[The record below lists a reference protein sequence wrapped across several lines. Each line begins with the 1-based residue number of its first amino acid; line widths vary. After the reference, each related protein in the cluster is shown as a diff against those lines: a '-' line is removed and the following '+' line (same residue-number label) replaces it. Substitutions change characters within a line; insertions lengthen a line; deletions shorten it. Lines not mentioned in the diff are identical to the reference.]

1 MEKEL
6 FASIQLCFS
15 RLRRAWNW
23 AGGWGSG
30 LSPNMR
36 TSYAIEDVVCLPSRA
51 ETTFHD
57 YWNNGRL
64 QVIAVVVV
72 VRERNHREMDWC
84 MD

>member
-1 MEKEL
+1 
-6 FASIQLCFS
+6 
-15 RLRRAWNW
+15 
-23 AGGWGSG
+23 
-30 LSPNMR
+30 MR

-84 MD
+84 MY